1 MESPLSIC
9 EAEILLQTQNI
20 DAFTAS
26 FAESLHSL
34 LPTAQESAR
43 CQVQLDEARAKL
55 RDTEDD
61 LVKALAVKTRKEA
74 KRMALVDAI
83 ASAKAR
89 VEDLNASIQEQRTKK
104 QKYAAIISQQNL
116 SLAASE
122 RKLNESVEQK
132 DETQEVISWYN
143 RVLGFHVKGGRGVKF
158 TFKNINMNNPNE
170 EFFFTIFHEKDT
182 YSLLSCEPSL
192 NETKELIHE
201 LNKTNDL
208 FKFVRVMR
216 KKFQE
221 AVAQGSLVVTAG
233 EHEDSAF
240 NSASAPVLS
249 MSSVRSDILG
259 KENEH
264 EVEPTEGNPQVKKQ
278 YVRGGLKAVLSP
290 GSASSVRQSSRLKA
304 RKKSLGEDAS
314 HVIC

>member
-1 MESPLSIC
+1 MESPISIC
-9 EAEILLQTQNI
+9 DAEISLQTKKV

-26 FAESLHSL
+26 FSESLHSL
-34 LPTAQESAR
+34 VAIAQETAR
-43 CQVQLDEARAKL
+43 CQVQLDEAKAKL

-83 ASAKAR
+83 ASTKAS
-89 VEDLNASIQEQRTKK
+89 VEELNASIQEQRAKK
-104 QKYAAIISQQNL
+104 QEYAAIISQQSL
-116 SLAASE
+116 ALAASE
-122 RKLNESVEQK
+122 GKLNESVEQE

-170 EFFFTIFHEKDT
+170 EYFFTILHEKDT

-192 NETKELIHE
+192 SETKELIHE
-201 LNKTNDL
+201 LNNTNDL

-216 KKFQE
+216 TKFQE
-221 AVAQGSLVVTAG
+221 AVAQGSLVETAG
-233 EHEDSAF
+233 EHEESAF

-249 MSSVRSDILG
+249 MSSVRSDFLG

-264 EVEPTEGNPQVKKQ
+264 QVEPTEGNTKVGRK
-278 YVRGGLKAVLSP
+278 YVHRRLKAVLSP
-290 GSASSVRQSSRLKA
+290 GSASSVRQSPRLM
-304 RKKSLGEDAS
+304 
-314 HVIC
+314 V